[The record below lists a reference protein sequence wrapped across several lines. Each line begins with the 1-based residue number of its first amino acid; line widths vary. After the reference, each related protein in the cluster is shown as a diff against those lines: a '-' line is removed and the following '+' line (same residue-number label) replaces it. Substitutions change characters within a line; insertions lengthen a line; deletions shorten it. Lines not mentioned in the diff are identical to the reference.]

1 MVDVDDINTDKCSFK
16 TIKVGDRRWHV
27 YQHVVNFLWSKISRN
42 DTYTRIICD
51 ILGIEANGPLP
62 PERHQS
68 KYVHNS
74 FTIRTTD
81 SMPKAVNSSV
91 QKKSSLQKC
100 LVVWGTMLI
109 LSDIK
114 VRDASENEVVHVVPP
129 PPVCRRS
136 SRGRRR
142 SRGRN
147 GGRSSGRKQ
156 HWTAYKTTWVTYPC
170 FKK

>member
-1 MVDVDDINTDKCSFK
+1 MVGVDDINTNKCSFK
-16 TIKVGDRRWHV
+16 SIKVGDRRWHV

-74 FTIRTTD
+74 FTIRTTG

-91 QKKSSLQKC
+91 QKRARYKNVQWFEGRCWFCPILKYAMRRKMKLYMQYHHRPF
-100 LVVWGTMLI
+100 VVEAAAVVEEAAVAM
-109 LSDIK
+109 
-114 VRDASENEVVHVVPP
+114 EEEVVAENNIERPI
-129 PPVCRRS
+129 RQLS
-136 SRGRRR
+136 SV
-142 SRGRN
+142 S
-147 GGRSSGRKQ
+147 
-156 HWTAYKTTWVTYPC
+156 V
-170 FKK
+170 F

>member
-74 FTIRTTD
+74 FTIRTILAQC
-81 SMPKAVNSSV
+81 SKLIGPK
-91 QKKSSLQKC
+91 KE
-100 LVVWGTMLI
+100 LVTTMFSGLRYDAGFGRI
-109 LSDIK
+109 Q
-114 VRDASENEVVHVVPP
+114 VRV
-129 PPVCRRS
+129 
-136 SRGRRR
+136 RRR
-142 SRGRN
+142 M
-147 GGRSSGRKQ
+147 KL
-156 HWTAYKTTWVTYPC
+156 
-170 FKK
+170 